1 MNRRDIPGLSAIT
14 ALASLQSRDAGRTV
28 FRSRS
33 IARPARWTDEGKT
46 GMTTRAILLALAV
59 VVSGTADMSPARAQT
74 YPSRTI
80 TLVVPFPAGG
90 ATDVVARVLAKGLS
104 DRIKQPVIID
114 NRPGANGAIGSAAV
128 AKARPDGY
136 TLVMGGVNT
145 HAMNDSLLKPRP
157 YDSAKDFAPITLTA
171 VIPIAFVVNPKLP
184 VATLQEL
191 VALARSKP
199 GQLSYG
205 SSGTGGPHHL
215 AMELFKLAAGIDIAH
230 VPYKGGAPQLNDL
243 IGGHILI
250 GAIGLPPALPQIDAG
265 KLRAL
270 AVTEAKRSML
280 LPMLPTVAESG
291 WPGFE
296 VSYWLGL
303 MAPAGTPRDI
313 VDRLAADNAAVLT
326 ASETREALAR
336 QGAEVMT
343 STPDEFKTLVENEVA
358 KWSKVI
364 QQAGITVE

>member
-1 MNRRDIPGLSAIT
+1 M
-14 ALASLQSRDAGRTV
+14 RT
-28 FRSRS
+28 R
-33 IARPARWTDEGKT
+33 T
-46 GMTTRAILLALAV
+46 ILLPIAV
-59 VVSGTADMSPARAQT
+59 VVFGTIITDPATAQP
-74 YPSRTI
+74 YPSHAI

-90 ATDVVARVLAKGLS
+90 ATDVVARILAQGLS
-104 DRIKQPVIID
+104 DRMKQPVIID

-145 HAMNDSLLKPRP
+145 HAMNDSMLKPRP

-171 VIPIAFVVNPKLP
+171 LIPIAFVVNPQLP

-199 GQLSYG
+199 RQLSYG

-215 AMELFKLAAGIDIAH
+215 AMELFKLAAGVDIIH
-230 VPYKGGAPQLNDL
+230 VPYRGGAPQLNDL

-250 GAIGLPPALPQIDAG
+250 GSIGLPPALPHIDAG

-270 AVTEAKRSML
+270 AVTDAKRSML
-280 LPMLPTVAESG
+280 LPTLPTVAESG
-291 WPGFE
+291 WPSFE

-303 MAPAGTPRDI
+303 MAPAGRSNWRWSFSSLLRVSTSSTFLI
-313 VDRLAADNAAVLT
+313 GAAHRNSMTWSAAT
-326 ASETREALAR
+326 
-336 QGAEVMT
+336 
-343 STPDEFKTLVENEVA
+343 F
-358 KWSKVI
+358 
-364 QQAGITVE
+364 

>member
-1 MNRRDIPGLSAIT
+1 MAI
-14 ALASLQSRDAGRTV
+14 
-28 FRSRS
+28 
-33 IARPARWTDEGKT
+33 
-46 GMTTRAILLALAV
+46 RAILLAFAV
-59 VVSGTADMSPARAQT
+59 VVFSTTDMKPATAQT

-104 DRIKQPVIID
+104 DRVKQPVIID
-114 NRPGANGAIGSAAV
+114 NRPGANGAIGSASV

-145 HAMNDSLLKPRP
+145 HAMNDSMLKPRP

-171 VIPIAFVVNPKLP
+171 LIPIAFVVNPQLP

-199 GQLSYG
+199 RQLSYG

-215 AMELFKLAAGIDIAH
+215 AMELFKLAAGVDIVH
-230 VPYKGGAPQLNDL
+230 VPYRGGTPQLNDL

-250 GAIGLPPALPQIDAG
+250 GSIGLPPALPHIDAG

-270 AVTEAKRSML
+270 AVTDAKRSML

-291 WPGFE
+291 WPSFD

-313 VDRLAADNAAVLT
+313 IDRLAAESVAVLT
-326 ASETREALAR
+326 TSDTREALAK
-336 QGAEVMT
+336 QGAEVVT
-343 STPDEFKTLVENEVA
+343 STPDEFKKLVENDIV

-364 QQAGITVE
+364 QEAGITAE